1 METKAESRAQSESS
15 GTPRYPHAVQLCV
28 LFCFFFSPPAGPKHW
43 RFAKSP
49 SEKQT
54 NSAAILCLPALG
66 KSE

>member
-15 GTPRYPHAVQLCV
+15 GTPRYPHAVQLV
-28 LFCFFFSPPAGPKHW
+28 FFFFSPAGPKHW